1 MLLLHCNLLIYST
14 NNVVGDEDSELIAIA
29 KSNYFFDEER
39 DRIIKIDCEQ
49 KLRRSI
55 PTMLYDH

>member
-1 MLLLHCNLLIYST
+1 MSNRSPITVYVPP

-29 KSNYFFDEER
+29 KSSYFFDEER

-49 KLRRSI
+49 KPRRSI